1 MKRFLGCLLAA
12 LLALSLCACAE
23 SAQAGKATVTVDQS
37 ALYARVGE
45 EVTLPAATAADA
57 DGKDCSASVSVTVT
71 FGGST
76 VFSGKGNAENTF
88 TPTQEGAY
96 TANYFV
102 AEGESVL
109 SDTYTVNIQVNDNT
123 PVEPARSAPVIRVD
137 TSYASFYED
146 EGGSTRAAEG
156 YDEVDKDLTDSVRV
170 SVTDYEGEAVFS
182 GVGGAEHALTG
193 LAVGT
198 YTVSYS
204 LENSAGLSA
213 EEKSYRLTVVSSAN
227 IAPELHAPTKDYSLF
242 VGETLAIAPATAEDY
257 EDGERAV
264 SYELRA
270 AGGSVLSSGTA
281 DRVHRYT
288 FTEAGSYTVEY
299 TAEDT
304 EGVQVSADYAV
315 TVTAVTESGIVMD
328 GIVNEKEYFAIPSY
342 TLGVSG
348 NTTYRFIAAD
358 EGLYIGAVVSDRN
371 LLYSDL
377 AAADAKLNNS
387 DGLEFAFDPKDT
399 DASYLNW
406 DQSACD
412 ALFRVRIGV
421 DGTVAYYEPAW
432 CSGGAT
438 TSDQWMLVQDELNE
452 GFLSA
457 VHTEG
462 TLAVKGSDDTTA
474 EDTGYS
480 AELFLPWEMFGWTSR
495 PDLDGSYGKE
505 YIRIGLGQRDVT
517 HATLYNTYN
526 AQNSDPNSR
535 NNICFN
541 GMNVSGR
548 PKVASEGLHPGLYS
562 RLYVAGDLL
571 GVNPVSREGDEVV
584 LDGCMS
590 EGFWADATQIPM
602 PDTSQGAVAETRLK
616 TTQNGIYIGV
626 WANDGNLT
634 ASDAAAAVNNYGI
647 AGNDMIDVR
656 VISGEEM
663 DLTALVPYAG
673 NEQTDGKILLF
684 DPAGSMLMGMVHQ
697 MGINRTLRQLPIEYG
712 IYTDGTVA
720 YSAGRDGWLS
730 DNRFI
735 ADTNDRDADGGWGV
749 EVFLPWETVGL
760 QAPSAANPEVKFKV
774 LAAVYDRNPADVTGA
789 AWVYSYRSLT
799 SVAKSDPTNPSSY
812 FAATAVYEGGQ
823 NG

>member
-57 DGKDCSASVSVTVT
+57 EGKDCSSSVSVTVT

-146 EGGSTRAAEG
+146 EGGSTRAAVG
-156 YDEVDKDLTDSVRV
+156 YDEVDKDLIDSVRV

-198 YTVSYS
+198 YTVTYS

-270 AGGSVLSSGTA
+270 AGGAVLSSGTA
-281 DRVHRYT
+281 DSVHRYT

-371 LLYSDL
+371 LPDCYFVDSSDL
-377 AAADAKLNNS
+377 EMGLLDWWHFRASSMLELGRRFAGALTAAAGEKVPVSVEPVRLETGVGEAPSLPQYVSARTESGGLCLFPARFEIEPSDYAAVGSHTVGGYVLYGENYGLSFEAELTVKDGAKVDGSLGDAVWQDAAVHEIALTADGTGLPPYYPAEATFMVYAGEDGLYFAFDVKDAKLATNYNLTTAADWNLWQN
-387 DGLEFAFDPKDT
+387 DGIEVYI
-399 DASYLNW
+399 DA
-406 DQSACD
+406 
-412 ALFRVRIGV
+412 
-421 DGTVAYYEPAW
+421 
-432 CSGGAT
+432 SGGAAA
-438 TSDQWMLVQDELNE
+438 SL
-452 GFLSA
+452 
-457 VHTEG
+457 TEDSL
-462 TLAVKGSDDTTA
+462 TV
-474 EDTGYS
+474 
-480 AELFLPWEMFGWTSR
+480 R
-495 PDLDGSYGKE
+495 
-505 YIRIGLGQRDVT
+505 
-517 HATLYNTYN
+517 
-526 AQNSDPNSR
+526 
-535 NNICFN
+535 C
-541 GMNVSGR
+541 
-548 PKVASEGLHPGLYS
+548 
-562 RLYVAGDLL
+562 
-571 GVNPVSREGDEVV
+571 
-584 LDGCMS
+584 
-590 EGFWADATQIPM
+590 
-602 PDTSQGAVAETRLK
+602 
-616 TTQNGIYIGV
+616 
-626 WANDGNLT
+626 T
-634 ASDAAAAVNNYGI
+634 ASDLLRVYAPNAAYSGWSVTNLYNSQAERVQGI
-647 AGNDMIDVR
+647 RRELCID
-656 VISGEEM
+656 GTPNQAYDADEGYTFE
-663 DLTALVPYAG
+663 LFVPYSVFGTDEISDYRIAAG
-673 NEQTDGKILLF
+673 VRSRANIPG
-684 DPAGSMLMGMVHQ
+684 
-697 MGINRTLRQLPIEYG
+697 
-712 IYTDGTVA
+712 GT
-720 YSAGRDGWLS
+720 
-730 DNRFI
+730 
-735 ADTNDRDADGGWGV
+735 
-749 EVFLPWETVGL
+749 ETAFG
-760 QAPSAANPEVKFKV
+760 AWSAAEQATFTGVSPAQWVA
-774 LAAVYDRNPADVTGA
+774 LADA
-789 AWVYSYRSLT
+789 L
-799 SVAKSDPTNPSSY
+799 
-812 FAATAVYEGGQ
+812 
-823 NG
+823 